1 MSSYA
6 QSDQNF
12 IIEKRKL
19 GLGGDLSILN
29 NIDITPSTNSSLDG
43 YILTIDNL
51 GTQNKSNIG
60 LVLQKK
66 VFSTLDR
73 ETEGFHN
80 KIIWL
85 ESPIDNRKEY
95 FKTVSKY
102 SHNFYGELYSY
113 NIGYLHRDV
122 LDNAFFDFVEKNKT
136 FNNEN
141 INPSLDYVRFSF
153 SQNTNLCNTTIL
165 SGVQPVPL
173 SGATPTYTGITGF
186 VAGPNIY
193 DFILAT
199 GSLNEKFVT
208 GNIGTINSITSKNH
222 FIYNSRASGY
232 VVYPQTVYMDR
243 LQRYNVDTVIAP
255 NSINGNYV
263 LDGLLMISTGDHY
276 SQKVVYISPHTGV
289 LKKYNTVVETFSNIP
304 QFFSKNFRCTKDSNP
319 NNPRSCAW
327 TGFSA
332 ISINNYRTSSGISA
346 WGIDVNSLYINSGFV
361 LPTGLVMKSEA
372 ERANWSGALTTG
384 TWPTSGVISTEFYN
398 LCLDSGAFLPG
409 TTYEDANLQIF
420 LGTLFESDN
429 YKIVDY
435 LKQTVSIKNTVFY
448 KLYSGLY
455 TGNKTFNEGTWNGV
469 IPSGTNVFIEYIST
483 NDRPCGTHMDLLS
496 VHKNYGDN
504 SLQDV
509 AIKKLMGAGSSENNT
524 IQKSFVSDS
533 LLGVDDAEWKNF
545 QKFQK
550 WLKSFYYNKI
560 TTYLPYLIS
569 ETNRRKRSREFFAKE
584 DKTIIYK
591 YEDNNFKQNIS
602 I

>member
-12 IIEKRKL
+12 LSENRRL

-29 NIDITPSTNSSLDG
+29 NIDLTPSTNPGLDG
-43 YILTIDNL
+43 YVLTIDNF
-51 GTQNKSNIG
+51 GTLSKTNSALI
-60 LVLQKK
+60 LQKK
-66 VFSTLDR
+66 VFSTLDG
-73 ETEGFHN
+73 ESEGFHN
-80 KIIWL
+80 KIIWV

-102 SHNFYGELYSY
+102 AHNFYGELYSY
-113 NIGYLHRDV
+113 NVGYIHRDT
-122 LDNAFFDFVEKNKT
+122 LDNKFFDFVEKNKI
-136 FNNEN
+136 FNNDN

-153 SQNTNLCNTTIL
+153 PQNQSLCNTTIL
-165 SGVQPVPL
+165 SGVQPVAL
-173 SGATPTYTGITGF
+173 TGAISGYTGVTGF
-186 VAGPNIY
+186 VEGPNIY
-193 DFILAT
+193 NFKAIT
-199 GSLNEKFVT
+199 GSLNARFVT
-208 GNIGTINSITSKNH
+208 GNIGTINSIASRNH
-222 FIYNSRASGY
+222 FIYNSNASGY

-243 LQRYNVDTVIAP
+243 LQRYNIDTVITP
-255 NSINGNYV
+255 NSLNGNFI
-263 LDGLLMISTGDHY
+263 LDGLLMISTGNHY
-276 SQKVVYISPHTGV
+276 TQKIVYISPHTGV

-304 QFFSKNFRCTKDSNP
+304 QSFTKKFVCAKSLSPDNP
-319 NNPRSCAW
+319 NSCSW
-327 TGFSA
+327 TGYTG
-332 ISINNYRTSSGISA
+332 ININNYKTSLGIGA
-346 WGIDVNSLYINSGFV
+346 WGIDVNSLYVNSGFV

-372 ERANWSGALTTG
+372 ERANWSGAVTTG
-384 TWPTSGVISTEFYN
+384 TWPTSGVITQNFYQ
-398 LCLDSGAFLPG
+398 LALASGAFVSG
-409 TTYEDANLQIF
+409 TTYEEANLQIF
-420 LGTLFESDN
+420 LASLFETDN

-435 LKQTVSIKNTVFY
+435 LKQTTPIKNTVFY

-469 IPSGTNVFIEYIST
+469 IPSGTNVFIEYVST

-509 AIKKLMGAGSSENNT
+509 TIKQLMGASSSENNT
-524 IQKSFVSDS
+524 VQKSFVSDS
-533 LLGVDDAEWKNF
+533 LVSVDDAEWKNF

-550 WLKSFYYNKI
+550 WLKSIYYNKI
-560 TTYLPYLIS
+560 INYLPYMIS

-584 DKTIIYK
+584 DRTVIYK